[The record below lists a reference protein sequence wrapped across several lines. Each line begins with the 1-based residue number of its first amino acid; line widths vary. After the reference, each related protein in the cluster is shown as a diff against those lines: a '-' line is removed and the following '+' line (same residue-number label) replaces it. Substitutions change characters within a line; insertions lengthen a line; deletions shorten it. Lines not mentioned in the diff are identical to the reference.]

1 MDVELSW
8 VWIIIGDIL
17 HVYKLIDMEYELYLY
32 CTGMG
37 TLIIFLI
44 VLYHCL
50 GNEEKQVEPIPSQAP
65 TKKVWF
71 VR

>member
-1 MDVELSW
+1 
-8 VWIIIGDIL
+8 
-17 HVYKLIDMEYELYLY
+17 MEYELYLY

-50 GNEEKQVEPIPSQAP
+50 GNEEKHIEPPAP
-65 TKKVWF
+65 QGVARKV
-71 VR
+71 